1 VPVESRTIPE
11 AACASEHPPAPR
23 SGLTGSD
30 LAPWLACLASPGVL
44 GAALAIDLLFG
55 ELPTRLHPV
64 VWMGTLVRWVERGFP
79 RQGPLRQLTAGAL
92 CALLLPSAF
101 ALATL
106 LLLRT
111 LERWPLAHWLS
122 QVLLLTGMFAARALG
137 DAARQVKQAL
147 DRAELQTARAGLR
160 SLCSR
165 DPSRLAAADLVGASV
180 ESLAENASDSFVAPL
195 FYYALFGLPGAVFY
209 RAVNTL
215 DSMLGYHGHYEYLG
229 KASARLDDLL
239 NFIPA
244 RITALLILFA
254 GALRGMNVR
263 RAIVIW
269 RRDAATTE
277 SPNAGRP
284 MAAMAGLL
292 GVRLEKAEHY
302 QLGDAVEPLVSQK
315 IDDAWSVVQLAGG
328 VCVALTLTALAVAAR
343 SG

>member
-1 VPVESRTIPE
+1 
-11 AACASEHPPAPR
+11 
-23 SGLTGSD
+23 LTGAD
-30 LAPWLACLASPGVL
+30 LALHVRWLASPGAL

-64 VWMGTLVRWVERGFP
+64 VWMGTIVRWVERAFP
-79 RQGPLRQLTAGAL
+79 RHGPLRQLTAGTL
-92 CALLLPSAF
+92 CALLLPSGF
-101 ALATL
+101 ALASL
-106 LLLRT
+106 LVLRS
-111 LERWPLAHWLS
+111 LEPWPLVRWLGE
-122 QVLLLTGMFAARALG
+122 VLLLTGMFAARALG
-137 DAARQVKQAL
+137 DAARKVKQAL
-147 DRAELQTARAGLR
+147 DQAELHTARDGLR

-165 DPSRLAAADLVGASV
+165 DPSQLAAADLVGASV

-195 FYYALFGLPGAVFY
+195 FYYLLFGLPGAVFY
-209 RAVNTL
+209 RTVNTL

-244 RITALLILFA
+244 RITAVLLLVA
-254 GALRGMNVR
+254 GALRGLNVR
-263 RAIVIW
+263 RAIAIW

-284 MAAMAGLL
+284 MATMAGLL
-292 GVRLEKAEHY
+292 GVRLEKTGHY

-315 IDDAWSVVQLAGG
+315 IDDAWRVVQLAGG
-328 VCVALTLTALAVAAR
+328 VCVALALTALAVAAR